1 MNDFSDERP
10 SLRQRLPTLI
20 PLALIA
26 VIALGNVVFGLLL
39 IWPAWQDNNQ
49 MQTQVAGQEL
59 ALTATVQ
66 AIEGAA
72 DVLQRQVDN
81 AEGRLAEAASIFLS
95 AAQADSML
103 DLLYRYAQNAGV
115 EILKL
120 QLEPADETAHSG
132 AFNAGTFQVEVN
144 GEPRPLLNFI
154 VQIKEAGVPSVVL
167 SEVSIS
173 REEDQTRLRMKL
185 TLYTSPYASGS
196 ALDGLAQQRLI
207 TPTAPSP
214 TPFRIEPSATPLPTL
229 TPTPLVLASPTLT
242 ATLTLPS
249 PTPPLSVMGPGVYN
263 DDSPLLHYTQ
273 GNWIQIVSVR
283 GTDSS
288 YRYCA
293 DPRAE
298 VTFAFEGTAASMQYV
313 AFRNFGIFEVY
324 VDGVYWTAVDSY
336 AQTGT
341 FGREVTISGLPYGLH
356 VVTVR
361 NTGRRNPASEGT
373 VIALD
378 AVHVQPAIPPSA
390 TPALPTLGSD

>member
-1 MNDFSDERP
+1 MTDFSDERP
-10 SLRQRLPTLI
+10 SLRQRLPMLI

-39 IWPAWQDNNQ
+39 IWPAWQDNTQ
-49 MQTQVAGQEL
+49 LQTLVAGQEL

-81 AEGRLAEAASIFLS
+81 AEDRLVEAAGIFLS
-95 AAQADSML
+95 AAQADNML
-103 DLLYRYAQNAGV
+103 DLLYRYAQNAAV

-120 QLEPADETAHSG
+120 QLEPADDTAHSD
-132 AFNAGTFQVEVN
+132 AFNARTFQVEVN
-144 GEPRPLLNFI
+144 GEPRHLLNFI

-173 REEDQTRLRMKL
+173 REEDQTRLRTKL

-196 ALDGLAQQRLI
+196 VLDGLTQQRLI

-214 TPFRIEPSATPLPTL
+214 TPFRIEPTATPLPTL
-229 TPTPLVLASPTLT
+229 TPTPIVLASPTPT
-242 ATLTLPS
+242 VIIPS
-249 PTPPLSVMGPGVYN
+249 PTPQMSVMGPGTYN
-263 DDSPLLHYTQ
+263 DDSPLLQYTQ
-273 GNWIQIVSVR
+273 GNWIQIVSVQ
-283 GTDSS
+283 GTDAS

-293 DPRAE
+293 DPGAE
-298 VTFAFEGTAASMQYV
+298 VTFAFEGTAARVQYV
-313 AFRNFGIFEVY
+313 SFRNFGIFEVY
-324 VDGVYWTAVDSY
+324 VDGVFWTAVDSY

-341 FGREVTISGLPYGLH
+341 FGREVAITGLPYGLH

-361 NTGRRNPASEGT
+361 NTGRHNPASEGT

-378 AVHVQPAIPPSA
+378 AVHIQQAIPPSA
-390 TPALPTLGSD
+390 TPALPTLDSN

>member
-26 VIALGNVVFGLLL
+26 VIALGNGAFGLLL
-39 IWPAWQDNNQ
+39 IWPGWQDHNQ

-81 AEGRLAEAASIFLS
+81 AESRLAEAASIFLS
-95 AAQADSML
+95 AAQADRML

-120 QLEPADETAHSG
+120 QLEAADETAHAG

-144 GEPRPLLNFI
+144 GEPRHLLNFI
-154 VQIKEAGVPSVVL
+154 VQIKEASVPSVVL

-196 ALDGLAQQRLI
+196 VLDGLTQQRLI

-214 TPFRIEPSATPLPTL
+214 TPFRIEPTATPLPTL
-229 TPTPLVLASPTLT
+229 TPTPLVLASPTPT
-242 ATLTLPS
+242 VTLPS
-249 PTPPLSVMGPGVYN
+249 PTPPVSVMGPGAYN
-263 DDSPLLHYTQ
+263 DDSPLLQYTQ

-293 DPRAE
+293 DAGAE
-298 VTFAFEGTAASMQYV
+298 VTFAFEGTAASVQYV
-313 AFRNFGIFEVY
+313 SFRNFGIFEVY

-336 AQTGT
+336 AQAGT
-341 FGREVTISGLPYGLH
+341 FGQEVTISGLPYGLH

-361 NTGRRNPASEGT
+361 NTGRHNPASEGT

-378 AVHVQPAIPPSA
+378 AVHIQPAIPPSA
-390 TPALPTLGSD
+390 TPALPTLGGN